1 MLFFKPFNHPYEFIQ
16 ISKPLGHSINLKPG
30 ETLKAEVID
39 ILPSGG
45 IVIKAKG
52 VHITV
57 QTEIPLR
64 KDTQLLLKVM
74 DSGESEKKLK
84 LQIVS
89 ILDKSQ
95 IKPDFSKELTALTKN
110 QLSEISFTETVYR
123 YIPEVLNSK
132 GKEKILDILM
142 AIINSKDISVKFD
155 ILKNYNFFIHIKDI
169 NPEIL
174 EKIIKKS
181 GILLETKLKNKDT
194 EEDLKSEILK
204 GKLRD
209 ETLKELIKQHQ
220 IVSAL
225 TGGLSTFLP
234 VIWEDLKNS
243 SLFFYRKKRKNRE
256 SFFCRIEL
264 NFKEIGLV
272 SVDLFM
278 FENDL
283 MVKFF
288 VENSSFKEK
297 LRDKM
302 YILKKNLEMHSFRH
316 VFLSFVEKRISIKD
330 IVSSEE
336 TLSLKI

>member
-1 MLFFKPFNHPYEFIQ
+1 
-16 ISKPLGHSINLKPG
+16 
-30 ETLKAEVID
+30 
-39 ILPSGG
+39 
-45 IVIKAKG
+45 
-52 VHITV
+52 
-57 QTEIPLR
+57 
-64 KDTQLLLKVM
+64 
-74 DSGESEKKLK
+74 
-84 LQIVS
+84 
-89 ILDKSQ
+89 
-95 IKPDFSKELTALTKN
+95 
-110 QLSEISFTETVYR
+110 
-123 YIPEVLNSK
+123 
-132 GKEKILDILM
+132 M

-302 YILKKNLEMHSFRH
+302 YILKKDLEMHSFRH